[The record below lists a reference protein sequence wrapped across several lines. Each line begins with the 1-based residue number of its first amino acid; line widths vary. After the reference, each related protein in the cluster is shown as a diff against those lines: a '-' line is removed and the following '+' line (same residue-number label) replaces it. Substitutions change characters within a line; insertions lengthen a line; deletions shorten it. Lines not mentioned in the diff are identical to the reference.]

1 VRLAPCATA
10 PGATLVSA
18 SAHISGAAAGLHL
31 ECSAADV
38 VRHAAANGQVAD
50 LDSYRVHPG
59 DPALVLGYGN
69 LADSSS
75 PSAVAVLKDALRAC
89 RRG

>member
-1 VRLAPCATA
+1 
-10 PGATLVSA
+10 VSA
-18 SAHISGAAAGLHL
+18 SAHVSGAAAGLHL
-31 ECSAADV
+31 VLRLECSTADV